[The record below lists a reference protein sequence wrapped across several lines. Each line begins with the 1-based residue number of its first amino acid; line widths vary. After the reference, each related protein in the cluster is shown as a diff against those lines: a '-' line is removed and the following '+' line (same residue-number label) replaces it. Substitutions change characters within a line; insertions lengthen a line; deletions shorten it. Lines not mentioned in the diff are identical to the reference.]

1 MKKHTRT
8 AVAAVALGAGLLGL
22 VVVGA
27 DAKGGGGNASPTADA
42 RQNVSQA
49 GTCDG
54 GASLSLGYNKS
65 GKRVTFAVTGAG
77 GAADEVWWIGLNDN
91 GAGLNG
97 YTASTSDWMI
107 IDNEALD
114 KGEHVVSVLA
124 GSTLGQ
130 TCTASVSF
138 KI

>member
-1 MKKHTRT
+1 MGKHTRT

-27 DAKGGGGNASPTADA
+27 DAKGGGGSSSPTADA
-42 RQNVSQA
+42 KQNVSQA
-49 GTCDG
+49 GTCDH

-65 GKRVTFAVTGAG
+65 GDKVTFAITGAG
-77 GAADEVWWIGLNDN
+77 GAVDEVWWIGLDDN
-91 GAGLNG
+91 GAALNG
-97 YTASTSDWMI
+97 YTASTSDWTI
-107 IDNEALD
+107 IDNETLG
-114 KGEHVVSVLA
+114 KGNHVVSVTA